1 MKNSNFMRILFISRA
16 FPPIT
21 GGIENQNAALAEW
34 LPKHATVRTLANHGG
49 KAALPFFTIRTFF
62 LGLFL
67 IPKYDVVLL
76 GDGVLAP
83 LGFAF
88 RVFFWKKTIAV
99 VLHGLD
105 LTFATKK
112 GFLSTL
118 YRFMNI
124 PCLKTFNLY
133 IPVSQETLDTA
144 VKVGLSREKCV
155 VINNGIDPATLSG
168 NFTRS
173 DLATFLGVDLTNKSV
188 IVRVGRYVKHKG
200 NEWFIRNVMPLLL
213 DNVILITAGAVVKKS
228 TPGDADIYPACQAAV
243 TELGLEKRVKLLT
256 NLPWEKI
263 KLLYHTADIVVSPN
277 IVVPGTMEGFGIS
290 VIEAALCGR
299 PVIASNLQGLK
310 DAIIQDENGLLVEP
324 GNTLGWSGAIS
335 MLLENEHA
343 RLDLGQRASTYTRE
357 HYHWQIISQKYVDTL
372 ARIVKHS

>member
-1 MKNSNFMRILFISRA
+1 MKILFISRA
-16 FPPIT
+16 FPPVT

-62 LGLFL
+62 QGLFL
-67 IPKYDVVLL
+67 IPKYDAVLL

-112 GFLSTL
+112 GLLPTL
-118 YRFMNI
+118 YACMNI
-124 PCLKTFNLY
+124 PCLKTLSLY
-133 IPVSQETLDTA
+133 IPVSQETKEVA
-144 VKVGLSREKCV
+144 EKIGLSTDKCI
-155 VINNGIDPATLSG
+155 VINNGIDPKMLSG
-168 NFTRS
+168 NFTR
-173 DLATFLGVDLTNKSV
+173 DELAELLGEDIQDKSV
-188 IVRVGRYVKHKG
+188 IVRVGRYVEHKG
-200 NEWFIRNVMPLLL
+200 NEWFIRNVMPLLP
-213 DNVILITAGAVVKKS
+213 DNVMLVTAGAVVKKS
-228 TPGDADIYPACQAAV
+228 TPGDADIYPACEKVV
-243 TELGLEKRVKLLT
+243 TELGLKHRVKLLT
-256 NLPWEKI
+256 NVSWDTI

-324 GNTLGWSGAIS
+324 GNALAWSGAITT
-335 MLLENEHA
+335 LLGNEHA
-343 RLDLGQRASTYTRE
+343 RHDLGTRAAIYTE
-357 HYHWQIISQKYVDTL
+357 QHFHWNAISKQYVDAL
-372 ARIVKHS
+372 SSSNS